1 MHLNLTEHEGVSL
14 RLNMSLRHMLV
25 RPKDYIAE
33 RAKEPDQVH
42 VQVNCYLGG
51 QTGRCLDQ
59 QLCDH

>member
-33 RAKEPDQVH
+33 RAREPDQVP
-42 VQVNCYLGG
+42 CAS
-51 QTGRCLDQ
+51 
-59 QLCDH
+59 